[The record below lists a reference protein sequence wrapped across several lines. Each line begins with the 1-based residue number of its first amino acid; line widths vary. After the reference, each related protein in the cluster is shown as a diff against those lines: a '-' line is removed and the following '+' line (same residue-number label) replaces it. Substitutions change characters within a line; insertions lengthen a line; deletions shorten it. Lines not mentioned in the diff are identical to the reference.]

1 MTSVRER
8 MLKEACIVRP
18 CRSICVRLTDSHTA
32 SLSSLEYSF
41 HCVCCSLF
49 LSSYSSFHHSATAEI
64 ETSLLIFCG
73 LSCFF
78 CSPQIYSFYLL
89 FPDLITPLCFPF
101 CHSFCTDLE
110 ECSMRRAFWLLIV
123 ATLLRGSVPGPHQRF
138 LLKELLRDYNP
149 MERPV
154 ANDSHALT
162 VQFSF
167 TLIQVM
173 DVDEKSQ
180 ILTTNAWL
188 QMWYDHYLQWNQSEY
203 PGVKNLRFTPDQVWT
218 PDILLYNSAH
228 DKFDATFKTN
238 VLVNSSGFCEY
249 LPPGIFVSTC
259 NVDVRWFPFDIQ
271 RCELK
276 FGSWTFDGWLLDI
289 QMKEADVT
297 GYMPNGEWDLLEV
310 PGDRHEVFYDCCAEP
325 YPDVTFVVTLRRR
338 TLFYALNLLIPCVLL
353 SSMTLL
359 VFLLPANSGEKISL
373 GITVLLSLTVFML
386 MVAEIMPA
394 TSDSVPLIGQYF
406 ASTMVIVGM
415 SVVATVIVLQFHHHS
430 LNNGQMPHWVHLVLL
445 QWVPWFLRM
454 KRPGEG
460 AEPTLSNSQTGSRS
474 KTLSSPTT
482 TTTTTIPTPGPSILP
497 QSLSSLQASLAQ
509 LNYPLSHRPN
519 SQANVLPNT
528 GHRDANPNPHLQ
540 PNGHLPH
547 MGFQTFQTTAELE
560 AVQGCRTASRGRNN
574 RGEAD
579 EGAAVGGGTVGDV
592 STHQHLQ
599 TSKFGNPPLETLASL
614 DPDPSNAASGPCGLE
629 SEGGRSAPLHAHSG
643 TIRSVAVDNQ
653 LQALLAEVQFLVERV
668 REQDRQLNMAE
679 QWQFAAAVIDRL
691 CLVGFSVFNIICTIA
706 ILMAA
711 PNFGIALSKD
721 FL

>member
-1 MTSVRER
+1 MWQAVA
-8 MLKEACIVRP
+8 L
-18 CRSICVRLTDSHTA
+18 
-32 SLSSLEYSF
+32 
-41 HCVCCSLF
+41 
-49 LSSYSSFHHSATAEI
+49 
-64 ETSLLIFCG
+64 
-73 LSCFF
+73 
-78 CSPQIYSFYLL
+78 
-89 FPDLITPLCFPF
+89 
-101 CHSFCTDLE
+101 
-110 ECSMRRAFWLLIV
+110 WLLIL
-123 ATLLRGSVPGPHQRF
+123 ATLLQVSVQGPHQRF
-138 LLKELLRDYNP
+138 LLRELLRDYNR

-154 ANDSHALT
+154 ANDSQALI
-162 VQFSF
+162 VHFSF
-167 TLIQVM
+167 TLMQVM
-173 DVDEKSQ
+173 DVDEKNQ

-188 QMWYDHYLQWNQSEY
+188 QMQWYDHYLQWNQSEY

-249 LPPGIFVSTC
+249 LPPGIFISTC

-289 QMKEADVT
+289 QMKEADVS

-310 PGDRHEVFYDCCAEP
+310 PGGRHEVFYDCCAEP

-430 LNNGQMPHWVHLVLL
+430 PDSGHMPHWVHLVLL

-460 AEPTLSNSQTGSRS
+460 VDPTLSNSQADCQS

-482 TTTTTIPTPGPSILP
+482 TTTTTTIPTPVPSVFP
-497 QSLSSLQASLAQ
+497 QNLSSLQASLNQ
-509 LNYPLSHRPN
+509 LSHPLPHPPHPRPN
-519 SQANVLPNT
+519 SQVVILPNSSP
-528 GHRDANPNPHLQ
+528 RDPNPHPQ
-540 PNGHLPH
+540 PNGHLPY
-547 MGFQTFQTTAELE
+547 MGYQTFQTTAELE
-560 AVQGCRTASRGRNN
+560 PVQRSRATSHGRINI
-574 RGEAD
+574 GEER
-579 EGAAVGGGTVGDV
+579 EGAAVAVVAVGGGAAGDTPV
-592 STHQHLQ
+592 HRQLPS
-599 TSKFGNPPLETLASL
+599 SKFGSTLHEPPASP
-614 DPDPSNAASGPCGLE
+614 DPDPSAVSSVHCVLE
-629 SEGGRSAPLHAHSG
+629 AGVGTGRSAAMHTQSG
-643 TIRSVAVDNQ
+643 VVRSVAVDNQ
-653 LQALLAEVQFLVERV
+653 LQALLVEVQFLVERV
-668 REQDRQLNMAE
+668 REQDRQLSLAE

-711 PNFGIALSKD
+711 PNFGEALSKD

>member
-1 MTSVRER
+1 
-8 MLKEACIVRP
+8 L
-18 CRSICVRLTDSHTA
+18 
-32 SLSSLEYSF
+32 
-41 HCVCCSLF
+41 LF
-49 LSSYSSFHHSATAEI
+49 R
-64 ETSLLIFCG
+64 
-73 LSCFF
+73 CFF
-78 CSPQIYSFYLL
+78 LWYILNMFINLN
-89 FPDLITPLCFPF
+89 
-101 CHSFCTDLE
+101 
-110 ECSMRRAFWLLIV
+110 V
-123 ATLLRGSVPGPHQRF
+123 SVQGPHQRY

-154 ANDSHALT
+154 ANDSQALT
-162 VQFSF
+162 VHFSY

-173 DVDEKSQ
+173 DVDEKNQ

-188 QMWYDHYLQWNQSEY
+188 QMQWYDHYLQWNQSEY
-203 PGVKNLRFTPDQVWT
+203 PGVKNLRFSPDQVWT

-238 VLVNSSGFCEY
+238 VLVNSSGFCEF

-259 NVDVRWFPFDIQ
+259 SVDVRWFPFDIQ

-289 QMKEADVT
+289 QMKEADVS
-297 GYMPNGEWDLLEV
+297 GYMPNGEWDLMEV
-310 PGDRHEVFYDCCAEP
+310 PGGRHEIFYDCCAEP

-353 SSMTLL
+353 SSMTLV

-415 SVVATVIVLQFHHHS
+415 SVVATVIVLQFHHHTPNS
-430 LNNGQMPHWVHLVLL
+430 GPMPRWVHLVLL

-460 AEPTLSNSQTGSRS
+460 
-474 KTLSSPTT
+474 
-482 TTTTTIPTPGPSILP
+482 
-497 QSLSSLQASLAQ
+497 
-509 LNYPLSHRPN
+509 
-519 SQANVLPNT
+519 
-528 GHRDANPNPHLQ
+528 
-540 PNGHLPH
+540 
-547 MGFQTFQTTAELE
+547 
-560 AVQGCRTASRGRNN
+560 
-574 RGEAD
+574 
-579 EGAAVGGGTVGDV
+579 
-592 STHQHLQ
+592 
-599 TSKFGNPPLETLASL
+599 PP
-614 DPDPSNAASGPCGLE
+614 AASEPDSSTVAPVPCGLE
-629 SEGGRSAPLHAHSG
+629 ADCGRPAALHSQSTMIRSA
-643 TIRSVAVDNQ
+643 AVDNQ
-653 LQALLAEVQFLVERV
+653 LQALLVDVQFLVERV
-668 REQDRQLNMAE
+668 REQDRQVSLAE

-691 CLVGFSVFNIICTIA
+691 CLVGFSVFNIICTFA

>member
-1 MTSVRER
+1 RRCSPMIPVL
-8 MLKEACIVRP
+8 MP
-18 CRSICVRLTDSHTA
+18 P
-32 SLSSLEYSF
+32 LSS
-41 HCVCCSLF
+41 
-49 LSSYSSFHHSATAEI
+49 A
-64 ETSLLIFCG
+64 
-73 LSCFF
+73 
-78 CSPQIYSFYLL
+78 Q
-89 FPDLITPLCFPF
+89 
-101 CHSFCTDLE
+101 
-110 ECSMRRAFWLLIV
+110 
-123 ATLLRGSVPGPHQRF
+123 GPHQRF

-154 ANDSHALT
+154 ANDSQPLIVH
-162 VQFSF
+162 FSF
-167 TLIQVM
+167 ILIQVA
-173 DVDEKSQ
+173 DVDEKNQ

-188 QMWYDHYLQWNQSEY
+188 QMQWYDHYLQWNQSEY

-289 QMKEADVT
+289 QMKEADVS
-297 GYMPNGEWDLLEV
+297 GYMPNGEWDLMGMNV
-310 PGDRHEVFYDCCAEP
+310 PGGRNEVFYDCCAEP

-353 SSMTLL
+353 SSMTLV

-430 LNNGQMPHWVHLVLL
+430 LNSGHMPRWVHLVLL

-460 AEPTLSNSQTGSRS
+460 AEPTI
-474 KTLSSPTT
+474 SS
-482 TTTTTIPTPGPSILP
+482 
-497 QSLSSLQASLAQ
+497 
-509 LNYPLSHRPN
+509 
-519 SQANVLPNT
+519 
-528 GHRDANPNPHLQ
+528 
-540 PNGHLPH
+540 
-547 MGFQTFQTTAELE
+547 
-560 AVQGCRTASRGRNN
+560 
-574 RGEAD
+574 
-579 EGAAVGGGTVGDV
+579 
-592 STHQHLQ
+592 
-599 TSKFGNPPLETLASL
+599 PPLETPVS
-614 DPDPSNAASGPCGLE
+614 PDPERTGTVNGPCGLE
-629 SEGGRSAPLHAHSG
+629 PGGGRAAALQSHSG
-643 TIRSVAVDNQ
+643 MIQSVAVENQ
-653 LQALLAEVQFLVERV
+653 LQALLNEVQFLVERV
-668 REQDRQLNMAE
+668 REQDRQLSLAE

>member
-1 MTSVRER
+1 GVSMFNV
-8 MLKEACIVRP
+8 
-18 CRSICVRLTDSHTA
+18 
-32 SLSSLEYSF
+32 SL
-41 HCVCCSLF
+41 
-49 LSSYSSFHHSATAEI
+49 
-64 ETSLLIFCG
+64 
-73 LSCFF
+73 
-78 CSPQIYSFYLL
+78 Q
-89 FPDLITPLCFPF
+89 
-101 CHSFCTDLE
+101 
-110 ECSMRRAFWLLIV
+110 
-123 ATLLRGSVPGPHQRF
+123 GPHQRF
-138 LLKELLRDYNP
+138 LLRELLRDYNP

-154 ANDSHALT
+154 ANDSQTLT

-167 TLIQVM
+167 TLMQVM
-173 DVDEKSQ
+173 DVDEKNQ

-188 QMWYDHYLQWNQSEY
+188 QMQWYDHYLQWNQSEY

-259 NVDVRWFPFDIQ
+259 SVDVRWFPFDIQ

-289 QMKEADVT
+289 QMKEADVS

-310 PGDRHEVFYDCCAEP
+310 PGGRHEVFYDCCAEP

-415 SVVATVIVLQFHHHS
+415 SVVATVIVLQFHHHNPNS
-430 LNNGQMPHWVHLVLL
+430 GHIPRWVNLVLL

-460 AEPTLSNSQTGSRS
+460 VEPTLSSSQADSQS

-482 TTTTTIPTPGPSILP
+482 TTTTTTIPTPL
-497 QSLSSLQASLAQ
+497 
-509 LNYPLSHRPN
+509 
-519 SQANVLPNT
+519 
-528 GHRDANPNPHLQ
+528 
-540 PNGHLPH
+540 
-547 MGFQTFQTTAELE
+547 
-560 AVQGCRTASRGRNN
+560 
-574 RGEAD
+574 
-579 EGAAVGGGTVGDV
+579 
-592 STHQHLQ
+592 
-599 TSKFGNPPLETLASL
+599 PPLEPPVCPE
-614 DPDPSNAASGPCGLE
+614 PDPPTSGPCG
-629 SEGGRSAPLHAHSG
+629 SEVGVGRSAGVYSNSG
-643 TIRSVAVDNQ
+643 TARSVAVDNQ
-653 LQALLAEVQFLVERV
+653 LQALLAEVQYLVERV
-668 REQDRQLNMAE
+668 REQDRQLSLAE

-711 PNFGIALSKD
+711 PNFGEALSKD

>member
-1 MTSVRER
+1 MWQAVALWQL
-8 MLKEACIVRP
+8 MLV
-18 CRSICVRLTDSHTA
+18 
-32 SLSSLEYSF
+32 
-41 HCVCCSLF
+41 
-49 LSSYSSFHHSATAEI
+49 
-64 ETSLLIFCG
+64 
-73 LSCFF
+73 
-78 CSPQIYSFYLL
+78 
-89 FPDLITPLCFPF
+89 
-101 CHSFCTDLE
+101 
-110 ECSMRRAFWLLIV
+110 
-123 ATLLRGSVPGPHQRF
+123 TLLRVSVQGPHQRF
-138 LLKELLRDYNP
+138 LLRELLRDYNP

-154 ANDSHALT
+154 ANDSQALT

-167 TLIQVM
+167 TLMQVM
-173 DVDEKSQ
+173 DVDEKNQ

-203 PGVKNLRFTPDQVWT
+203 PGVKNLRFTSDQIWT

-249 LPPGIFVSTC
+249 LPPGIFISTC
-259 NVDVRWFPFDIQ
+259 KVDVRWFPFDIQ

-289 QMKEADVT
+289 QMKEADVS
-297 GYMPNGEWDLLEV
+297 GYQRNGEWDLVEV

-338 TLFYALNLLIPCVLL
+338 TLFYALNLLLPCVLL
-353 SSMTLL
+353 SSMTL
-359 VFLLPANSGEKISL
+359 VSFLLPANSGEKISL

-415 SVVATVIVLQFHHHS
+415 SVVATVMVLQFHHHS
-430 LNNGQMPHWVHLVLL
+430 PNSGQMPRWVHLVLL

-460 AEPTLSNSQTGSRS
+460 VDPTLPSSQADHQG

-482 TTTTTIPTPGPSILP
+482 TATTTTIPTPVPSNLP
-497 QSLSSLQASLAQ
+497 QTLNSLQASLAQ
-509 LNYPLSHRPN
+509 LTHPLSHPLPHRPN
-519 SQANVLPNT
+519 SQVLILPYPN
-528 GHRDANPNPHLQ
+528 HRDTSPNPQGQ
-540 PNGHLPH
+540 PNGHLPYI
-547 MGFQTFQTTAELE
+547 GFQTFQTTVEVE
-560 AVQGCRTASRGRNN
+560 PVQWSRSAIHGRAN
-574 RGEAD
+574 GGLGGLGGLGGGD
-579 EGAAVGGGTVGDV
+579 GEGAAAAAAAGGEPAGDTPV
-592 STHQHLQ
+592 NYH
-599 TSKFGNPPLETLASL
+599 LASSQFPPQETAL
-614 DPDPSNAASGPCGLE
+614 STEPDPSTTSPGPCG
-629 SEGGRSAPLHAHSG
+629 SEAVAGAGRSEAMNTHGSLVQSA
-643 TIRSVAVDNQ
+643 AVDNQ
-653 LQALLAEVQFLVERV
+653 MQALLVEVQFLVERV
-668 REQDRQLNMAE
+668 REQDRQLSLAE

-711 PNFGIALSKD
+711 PNFGEALSKD
-721 FL
+721 FI

>member
-1 MTSVRER
+1 MT
-8 MLKEACIVRP
+8 
-18 CRSICVRLTDSHTA
+18 
-32 SLSSLEYSF
+32 
-41 HCVCCSLF
+41 
-49 LSSYSSFHHSATAEI
+49 
-64 ETSLLIFCG
+64 G
-73 LSCFF
+73 
-78 CSPQIYSFYLL
+78 
-89 FPDLITPLCFPF
+89 
-101 CHSFCTDLE
+101 E
-110 ECSMRRAFWLLIV
+110 ECSMWQAMALWLLILL
-123 ATLLRGSVPGPHQRF
+123 TLLQVSEQGPHQRF
-138 LLKELLRDYNP
+138 LLRELLRDYNP

-154 ANDSHALT
+154 ANDSQALT

-173 DVDEKSQ
+173 DVDEKNQ
-180 ILTTNAWL
+180 IITTNAWL

-249 LPPGIFVSTC
+249 LPPGIFISTC

-289 QMKEADVT
+289 QMKEADVS

-310 PGDRHEVFYDCCAEP
+310 PGGRHEIFYDCCAEP

-415 SVVATVIVLQFHHHS
+415 SVVATVIVLQFHHHNP
-430 LNNGQMPHWVHLVLL
+430 NNGQMPRLVHLILL

-460 AEPTLSNSQTGSRS
+460 AEPTLSNSQADCQS

-482 TTTTTIPTPGPSILP
+482 TTTTTTTIHTPLPSILP
-497 QSLSSLQASLAQ
+497 QSLNSLQASLAQ
-509 LNYPLSHRPN
+509 LNHPLPHQLRPGP
-519 SQANVLPNT
+519 QAAVLPNPSL
-528 GHRDANPNPHLQ
+528 RDPNPHPQ
-540 PNGHLPH
+540 PNGHLLY
-547 MGFQTFQTTAELE
+547 MGYQSFQVSAELDP
-560 AVQGCRTASRGRNN
+560 VQRNRTTSHGRVNSGLGG
-574 RGEAD
+574 GEG
-579 EGAAVGGGTVGDV
+579 EGAAAGLAGD
-592 STHQHLQ
+592 TPLHHQLPC
-599 TSKFGNPPLETLASL
+599 SKFGSPPQETLLSP
-614 DPDPSNAASGPCGLE
+614 DPDPSTTSSGPCGLDAV
-629 SEGGRSAPLHAHSG
+629 GGAGRSVASHNHSS
-643 TIRSVAVDNQ
+643 TIRSIAVDNQ
-653 LQALLAEVQFLVERV
+653 LQALLTEVQFLVERV
-668 REQDRQLNMAE
+668 REQDRQLSLAE

-691 CLVGFSVFNIICTIA
+691 FLVGFSVFNIICTIA

-711 PNFGIALSKD
+711 PNFGEALSKD

>member
-1 MTSVRER
+1 M
-8 MLKEACIVRP
+8 
-18 CRSICVRLTDSHTA
+18 A
-32 SLSSLEYSF
+32 SLF
-41 HCVCCSLF
+41 P
-49 LSSYSSFHHSATAEI
+49 AWK
-64 ETSLLIFCG
+64 ETDIL
-73 LSCFF
+73 
-78 CSPQIYSFYLL
+78 
-89 FPDLITPLCFPF
+89 
-101 CHSFCTDLE
+101 
-110 ECSMRRAFWLLIV
+110 M
-123 ATLLRGSVPGPHQRF
+123 RF
-138 LLKELLRDYNP
+138 LLRELLKEYNP

-154 ANDSHALT
+154 ANDSQTLT

-167 TLIQVM
+167 ILMQVM
-173 DVDEKSQ
+173 DVDEKNQ

-188 QMWYDHYLQWNQSEY
+188 QMQWYDHYLQWNQSEY
-203 PGVKNLRFTPDQVWT
+203 PGVKNLRFTPTQIWT

-249 LPPGIFVSTC
+249 LPPGIFISTC

-276 FGSWTFDGWLLDI
+276 FGSWTFDGLLLDI
-289 QMKEADVT
+289 QMKEADVS
-297 GYMPNGEWDLLEV
+297 GYMLNGEWDLLEV

-415 SVVATVIVLQFHHHS
+415 SVVATVIVLQFHHHNPNS
-430 LNNGQMPHWVHLVLL
+430 GHMPRWVHLVLL

-454 KRPGEG
+454 KRPSEG
-460 AEPTLSNSQTGSRS
+460 ADPTFSM
-474 KTLSSPTT
+474 SP
-482 TTTTTIPTPGPSILP
+482 
-497 QSLSSLQASLAQ
+497 
-509 LNYPLSHRPN
+509 
-519 SQANVLPNT
+519 
-528 GHRDANPNPHLQ
+528 
-540 PNGHLPH
+540 
-547 MGFQTFQTTAELE
+547 E
-560 AVQGCRTASRGRNN
+560 
-574 RGEAD
+574 
-579 EGAAVGGGTVGDV
+579 
-592 STHQHLQ
+592 
-599 TSKFGNPPLETLASL
+599 
-614 DPDPSNAASGPCGLE
+614 PDPSITSSGLE
-629 SEGGRSAPLHAHSG
+629 AAAGAGRSAATHPQSSVTRA
-643 TIRSVAVDNQ
+643 VAVGNQ
-653 LQALLAEVQFLVERV
+653 LQALLVEVQFLVERV
-668 REQDRQLNMAE
+668 REQDRQLSLVE

-711 PNFGIALSKD
+711 PNFGEALSKD

>member
-1 MTSVRER
+1 MWQV
-8 MLKEACIVRP
+8 LA
-18 CRSICVRLTDSHTA
+18 L
-32 SLSSLEYSF
+32 
-41 HCVCCSLF
+41 
-49 LSSYSSFHHSATAEI
+49 
-64 ETSLLIFCG
+64 
-73 LSCFF
+73 
-78 CSPQIYSFYLL
+78 
-89 FPDLITPLCFPF
+89 
-101 CHSFCTDLE
+101 
-110 ECSMRRAFWLLIV
+110 WLL
-123 ATLLRGSVPGPHQRF
+123 TLAAVLRVSEQGPHQRY
-138 LLKELLRDYNP
+138 LLRELLRDYNP

-154 ANDSHALT
+154 ANDSLPLT
-162 VQFSF
+162 VRFSF
-167 TLIQVM
+167 TLMQVM
-173 DVDEKSQ
+173 DVDEKNQ

-188 QMWYDHYLQWNQSEY
+188 QMQWYDHYLQWNQSEY

-249 LPPGIFVSTC
+249 LPPGIFISTC

-289 QMKEADVT
+289 QMKEADVS

-310 PGDRHEVFYDCCAEP
+310 PGGRNEVFYDCCAEP

-359 VFLLPANSGEKISL
+359 VFLLPASSGEKISL

-415 SVVATVIVLQFHHHS
+415 SVVATVIVLQFHHHDPS
-430 LNNGQMPHWVHLVLL
+430 SGHMPQWVQLVLL

-454 KRPGEG
+454 KRPGE
-460 AEPTLSNSQTGSRS
+460 AVHPICPRSQTDPQS

-482 TTTTTIPTPGPSILP
+482 TTAATPTPAPSILP
-497 QSLSSLQASLAQ
+497 HSLASLQASLTQ
-509 LNYPLSHRPN
+509 LSHSLPHPPSNLVNSQPNPIFLNPGPN
-519 SQANVLPNT
+519 S
-528 GHRDANPNPHLQ
+528 HLQ
-540 PNGHLPH
+540 PNGHLPY
-547 MGFQTFQTTAELE
+547 MGFRSVHTPAEAE
-560 AVQGCRTASRGRNN
+560 AAQRNRVSCRGR
-574 RGEAD
+574 
-579 EGAAVGGGTVGDV
+579 GAGGGSGEEGGGIGGGGGGEDTP
-592 STHQHLQ
+592 THHHLLPTRIGSPHYQ
-599 TSKFGNPPLETLASL
+599 GPASL
-614 DPDPSNAASGPCGLE
+614 DLDAPASAALGSLEIGAGVGRVGEINAHGIVIQSG
-629 SEGGRSAPLHAHSG
+629 
-643 TIRSVAVDNQ
+643 AVDTQ
-653 LQALLAEVQFLVERV
+653 LQALLAEVRFLVERV
-668 REQDRQLNMAE
+668 REQDRQLSTAE

>member
-1 MTSVRER
+1 
-8 MLKEACIVRP
+8 MLHLVWEKNVFF
-18 CRSICVRLTDSHTA
+18 SK
-32 SLSSLEYSF
+32 LETKWVF
-41 HCVCCSLF
+41 
-49 LSSYSSFHHSATAEI
+49 
-64 ETSLLIFCG
+64 
-73 LSCFF
+73 
-78 CSPQIYSFYLL
+78 Q
-89 FPDLITPLCFPF
+89 
-101 CHSFCTDLE
+101 
-110 ECSMRRAFWLLIV
+110 
-123 ATLLRGSVPGPHQRF
+123 GPHQRF

-154 ANDSHALT
+154 ANDSQALT
-162 VQFSF
+162 VHFSF

-173 DVDEKSQ
+173 DVDEKNQ

-188 QMWYDHYLQWNQSEY
+188 QMQWYDHYLQWNQSEY

-259 NVDVRWFPFDIQ
+259 NVDVKWFPFDIQ

-289 QMKEADVT
+289 QMKEADVS
-297 GYMPNGEWDLLEV
+297 GYMSNGEWDLMEV
-310 PGDRHEVFYDCCAEP
+310 PGGRNEVFYDCCAEP

-338 TLFYALNLLIPCVLL
+338 TLFYALNLLVPCVLL

-430 LNNGQMPHWVHLVLL
+430 LNSGQMPRWVHLVLL

-460 AEPTLSNSQTGSRS
+460 AEPTLARSQ
-474 KTLSSPTT
+474 
-482 TTTTTIPTPGPSILP
+482 
-497 QSLSSLQASLAQ
+497 
-509 LNYPLSHRPN
+509 
-519 SQANVLPNT
+519 
-528 GHRDANPNPHLQ
+528 
-540 PNGHLPH
+540 
-547 MGFQTFQTTAELE
+547 
-560 AVQGCRTASRGRNN
+560 
-574 RGEAD
+574 
-579 EGAAVGGGTVGDV
+579 
-592 STHQHLQ
+592 
-599 TSKFGNPPLETLASL
+599 LETLVS
-614 DPDPSNAASGPCGLE
+614 PDPEPAGTATGPCSLE
-629 SEGGRSAPLHAHSG
+629 PGDGRSAALQSHSG
-643 TIRSVAVDNQ
+643 MIRSAAVDNQ
-653 LQALLAEVQFLVERV
+653 LQALLTEVQFLVERV
-668 REQDRQLNMAE
+668 REQDRQLNLAE

>member
-1 MTSVRER
+1 MNSGTGTGTCYPQHQGI
-8 MLKEACIVRP
+8 LA
-18 CRSICVRLTDSHTA
+18 A
-32 SLSSLEYSF
+32 SS
-41 HCVCCSLF
+41 
-49 LSSYSSFHHSATAEI
+49 
-64 ETSLLIFCG
+64 
-73 LSCFF
+73 
-78 CSPQIYSFYLL
+78 
-89 FPDLITPLCFPF
+89 
-101 CHSFCTDLE
+101 
-110 ECSMRRAFWLLIV
+110 
-123 ATLLRGSVPGPHQRF
+123 GSVQGPHQRF

-154 ANDSHALT
+154 ANDSQTLT
-162 VQFSF
+162 VHFSLI
-167 TLIQVM
+167 LIQVM
-173 DVDEKSQ
+173 DVDEKNQ

-188 QMWYDHYLQWNQSEY
+188 QMQWYDHYLQWNQSEY

-289 QMKEADVT
+289 QMKEADVS
-297 GYMPNGEWDLLEV
+297 GYMSNGEWDLMEV
-310 PGDRHEVFYDCCAEP
+310 PGGRNEVFYDCCAEP

-338 TLFYALNLLIPCVLL
+338 TLFYALNLLLPCVLL

-430 LNNGQMPHWVHLVLL
+430 LDSGQMPRWVHLVLL

-460 AEPTLSNSQTGSRS
+460 AEPTLSSSQADSHS

-482 TTTTTIPTPGPSILP
+482 TATTIPIPIPASSILP
-497 QSLSSLQASLAQ
+497 QSLGSLQASLAQ
-509 LNYPLSHRPN
+509 LSHPLSNQLPHRPN
-519 SQANVLPNT
+519 SQAIIQ
-528 GHRDANPNPHLQ
+528 PNPSSNPPPQ
-540 PNGHLPH
+540 PNGHLPY

-560 AVQGCRTASRGRNN
+560 PVQRCRTTSHGRAN
-574 RGEAD
+574 RGPGGVGDGD
-579 EGAAVGGGTVGDV
+579 EGVAVGGGGGGTIGDIAI
-592 STHQHLQ
+592 HQHLHS
-599 TSKFGNPPLETLASL
+599 SKFGSPPLDTLVS
-614 DPDPSNAASGPCGLE
+614 PDPEPAGTATGPCGLE
-629 SEGGRSAPLHAHSG
+629 PGGGRSAALHSHSG
-643 TIRSVAVDNQ
+643 MIRSVAVDNQ
-653 LQALLAEVQFLVERV
+653 LQALLTEVQFLVERV
-668 REQDRQLNMAE
+668 REQDRQLSLAE

>member
-1 MTSVRER
+1 
-8 MLKEACIVRP
+8 
-18 CRSICVRLTDSHTA
+18 
-32 SLSSLEYSF
+32 
-41 HCVCCSLF
+41 
-49 LSSYSSFHHSATAEI
+49 
-64 ETSLLIFCG
+64 
-73 LSCFF
+73 
-78 CSPQIYSFYLL
+78 
-89 FPDLITPLCFPF
+89 
-101 CHSFCTDLE
+101 
-110 ECSMRRAFWLLIV
+110 MRQAVALWLLIL
-123 ATLLRGSVPGPHQRF
+123 ATLLPGSEQGPHQRF

-154 ANDSHALT
+154 ANDSQALT
-162 VQFSF
+162 VHFSF

-173 DVDEKSQ
+173 DVDEKNQ

-188 QMWYDHYLQWNQSEY
+188 QMQWYDHYLQWNQSEY

-259 NVDVRWFPFDIQ
+259 NVDVKWFPFDIQ

-289 QMKEADVT
+289 QMKEADVS
-297 GYMPNGEWDLLEV
+297 GYMSNGEWDLMEV
-310 PGDRHEVFYDCCAEP
+310 PGGRNEVFYDCCAEP

-338 TLFYALNLLIPCVLL
+338 TLFYALNLLVPCVLL

-430 LNNGQMPHWVHLVLL
+430 LNSGQMPRWVHLVLL

-460 AEPTLSNSQTGSRS
+460 AEPTLARSQADSHS

-482 TTTTTIPTPGPSILP
+482 TTTTIPAPSILP
-497 QSLSSLQASLAQ
+497 QSLGSLQATLAQ
-509 LNYPLSHRPN
+509 LSHPLSHQLPHRPN
-519 SQANVLPNT
+519 SQANMQP
-528 GHRDANPNPHLQ
+528 HPSSNPAPQ
-540 PNGHLPH
+540 PNGHLPY

-560 AVQGCRTASRGRNN
+560 PVQRCRTTSHGRAN
-574 RGEAD
+574 RAPGGGEGD
-579 EGAAVGGGTVGDV
+579 EGAALRGTVGDIPV
-592 STHQHLQ
+592 HQHLHS
-599 TSKFGNPPLETLASL
+599 SKIGSPQLETLVS
-614 DPDPSNAASGPCGLE
+614 PDPEPAGTATGPCSLE
-629 SEGGRSAPLHAHSG
+629 PGDGRSAALQSHSG
-643 TIRSVAVDNQ
+643 MIRSAAVDNQ
-653 LQALLAEVQFLVERV
+653 LQALLTEVQFLVERV
-668 REQDRQLNMAE
+668 REQDRQLNLAE

>member
-1 MTSVRER
+1 MW
-8 MLKEACIVRP
+8 
-18 CRSICVRLTDSHTA
+18 
-32 SLSSLEYSF
+32 
-41 HCVCCSLF
+41 
-49 LSSYSSFHHSATAEI
+49 
-64 ETSLLIFCG
+64 
-73 LSCFF
+73 
-78 CSPQIYSFYLL
+78 
-89 FPDLITPLCFPF
+89 
-101 CHSFCTDLE
+101 
-110 ECSMRRAFWLLIV
+110 RAVALWLLIL
-123 ATLLRGSVPGPHQRF
+123 ATLLHVSLQGPHQRF
-138 LLKELLRDYNP
+138 LLRELLRDYNP

-154 ANDSHALT
+154 ANDSQALT

-167 TLIQVM
+167 TLLQVM
-173 DVDEKSQ
+173 DVDEKNQ
-180 ILTTNAWL
+180 IITTNAWL
-188 QMWYDHYLQWNQSEY
+188 QMQWYDHYLQWNQSEY

-238 VLVNSSGFCEY
+238 VLVNSSGFCEF
-249 LPPGIFVSTC
+249 LPPGIFMSTC

-289 QMKEADVT
+289 QMKEADVS

-415 SVVATVIVLQFHHHS
+415 SVVATVIVLQFHHH
-430 LNNGQMPHWVHLVLL
+430 NPKNGRMPRLVHLVLL

-460 AEPTLSNSQTGSRS
+460 AEPTLSNSQTDSQS
-474 KTLSSPTT
+474 KTLSSS
-482 TTTTTIPTPGPSILP
+482 TTTTIPTPVPSVHP
-497 QSLSSLQASLAQ
+497 QSLISLQASLAQ
-509 LNYPLSHRPN
+509 FNHR
-519 SQANVLPNT
+519 
-528 GHRDANPNPHLQ
+528 RDPGSNPHPQ
-540 PNGHLPH
+540 PNGHLLCT
-547 MGFQTFQTTAELE
+547 GFQTFQTTTELE
-560 AVQGCRTASRGRNN
+560 PVQSNRTVSYGRANS
-574 RGEAD
+574 GLHGVVVETG
-579 EGAAVGGGTVGDV
+579 GAGGATPIHHFAP
-592 STHQHLQ
+592 S
-599 TSKFGNPPLETLASL
+599 SKFESPPQETPAS
-614 DPDPSNAASGPCGLE
+614 PDPHASTTSPGCCGLE
-629 SEGGRSAPLHAHSG
+629 GAGGAGRSAVIHAQSSV
-643 TIRSVAVDNQ
+643 IRSVAVDSQ

-668 REQDRQLNMAE
+668 REQDRQLSLAE

-691 CLVGFSVFNIICTIA
+691 FLVGFSVFNIICTIA

-711 PNFGIALSKD
+711 PNFGEALSKD

>member
-1 MTSVRER
+1 MS
-8 MLKEACIVRP
+8 LFI
-18 CRSICVRLTDSHTA
+18 
-32 SLSSLEYSF
+32 SLSIFFPPFSPPLTLPPLP
-41 HCVCCSLF
+41 CSV
-49 LSSYSSFHHSATAEI
+49 
-64 ETSLLIFCG
+64 
-73 LSCFF
+73 
-78 CSPQIYSFYLL
+78 
-89 FPDLITPLCFPF
+89 
-101 CHSFCTDLE
+101 
-110 ECSMRRAFWLLIV
+110 SMQ
-123 ATLLRGSVPGPHQRF
+123 GPYQRF

-154 ANDSHALT
+154 ANDSHSLT

-167 TLIQVM
+167 TLMQVM
-173 DVDEKSQ
+173 DVDEKNQ
-180 ILTTNAWL
+180 LLTTNAWL
-188 QMWYDHYLQWNQSEY
+188 QMQWYDHYLQWNQSEY

-218 PDILLYNSAH
+218 PDILLYNSIYLL
-228 DKFDATFKTN
+228 F
-238 VLVNSSGFCEY
+238 LVIYAFQ
-249 LPPGIFVSTC
+249 GIFISTC

-289 QMKEADVT
+289 QMKEADVS

-310 PGDRHEVFYDCCAEP
+310 PGGRNEVFYECCVEP

-415 SVVATVIVLQFHHHS
+415 SVVATVIVLQFHHHNPDS
-430 LNNGQMPHWVHLVLL
+430 GHMPRWVNLVLL

-460 AEPTLSNSQTGSRS
+460 VEPTLSNSQADSQS

-482 TTTTTIPTPGPSILP
+482 TTTTIPTPAPSVLP
-497 QSLSSLQASLAQ
+497 QGLNSLQASLAQ
-509 LNYPLSHRPN
+509 LNLPLPHSLPHRPN
-519 SQANVLPNT
+519 SQAIILPNPI
-528 GHRDANPNPHLQ
+528 HRDPSPNLQ
-540 PNGHLPH
+540 PHELGEGEGFVSPTQELP
-547 MGFQTFQTTAELE
+547 
-560 AVQGCRTASRGRNN
+560 VC
-574 RGEAD
+574 
-579 EGAAVGGGTVGDV
+579 
-592 STHQHLQ
+592 
-599 TSKFGNPPLETLASL
+599 L
-614 DPDPSNAASGPCGLE
+614 DPDQSTTASGVCGLE
-629 SEGGRSAPLHAHSG
+629 AGAGRSVVMHAHSG
-643 TIRSVAVDNQ
+643 MIRSVAVDNQ

-668 REQDRQLNMAE
+668 REQDRQLSLAE

>member
-1 MTSVRER
+1 MS
-8 MLKEACIVRP
+8 
-18 CRSICVRLTDSHTA
+18 
-32 SLSSLEYSF
+32 
-41 HCVCCSLF
+41 
-49 LSSYSSFHHSATAEI
+49 
-64 ETSLLIFCG
+64 
-73 LSCFF
+73 
-78 CSPQIYSFYLL
+78 
-89 FPDLITPLCFPF
+89 TPLCVSCALFSSPF
-101 CHSFCTDLE
+101 SCSAIAE
-110 ECSMRRAFWLLIV
+110 ECSMRQAVALWLLIL
-123 ATLLRGSVPGPHQRF
+123 ATLLRASVQGPHQRF
-138 LLKELLRDYNP
+138 LLRELMRDYNP

-154 ANDSHALT
+154 ANDTQALT
-162 VQFSF
+162 VHFSF
-167 TLIQVM
+167 TLMQVM
-173 DVDEKSQ
+173 DVDEKNQ

-188 QMWYDHYLQWNQSEY
+188 QMQWYDHYLQWNQSEY

-249 LPPGIFVSTC
+249 LPPGIFISTC

-289 QMKEADVT
+289 QMKEADVS
-297 GYMPNGEWDLLEV
+297 GYMLNGEWDLLEV

-338 TLFYALNLLIPCVLL
+338 TLFYALNLLLPCVLL

-430 LNNGQMPHWVHLVLL
+430 PDSGHIPRWVNLILL

-460 AEPTLSNSQTGSRS
+460 AEPTLSNSQADSQS

-482 TTTTTIPTPGPSILP
+482 TATTATIPTLAPSILP
-497 QSLSSLQASLAQ
+497 RSLSSLQASLVQ
-509 LNYPLSHRPN
+509 LSHPLSHSLPPPPN
-519 SQANVLPNT
+519 SQAVILLNSVN
-528 GHRDANPNPHLQ
+528 RDPSPHPHPQ
-540 PNGHLPH
+540 PNGHLPY
-547 MGFQTFQTTAELE
+547 MGFQTFQTAAELE
-560 AVQGCRTASRGRNN
+560 PVQRSRSTNHGRNYAGPGG
-574 RGEAD
+574 GEGD
-579 EGAAVGGGTVGDV
+579 GGAAVGGGGVGEILI
-592 STHQHLQ
+592 HHHLQ
-599 TSKFGNPPLETLASL
+599 SSKFGSPPLELPVSP
-614 DPDPSNAASGPCGLE
+614 DPDPSTAASGPCGLE
-629 SEGGRSAPLHAHSG
+629 AAGGRSAALQTGSG
-643 TIRSVAVDNQ
+643 MIRSAAVDNQ
-653 LQALLAEVQFLVERV
+653 LQALLVEVQFLVERV
-668 REQDRQLNMAE
+668 REQDRQLSVAE